1 MDRIV
6 NTNKVKNTDN
16 VKKYCKCEK
25 TESSSARKCF
35 MYIYTVY
42 ISSVKNHDIE
52 TDTKKANKNVFVF
65 ELSTWE

>member
-16 VKKYCKCEK
+16 VKKLKAVVLGNVLC
-25 TESSSARKCF
+25 
-35 MYIYTVY
+35 IYTVY

-52 TDTKKANKNVFVF
+52 TDTKKADKNVFVF